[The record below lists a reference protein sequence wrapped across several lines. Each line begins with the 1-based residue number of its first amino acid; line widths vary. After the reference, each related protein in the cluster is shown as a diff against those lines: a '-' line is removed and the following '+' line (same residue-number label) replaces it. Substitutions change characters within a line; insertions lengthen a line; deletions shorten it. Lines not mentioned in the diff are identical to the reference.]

1 MVANALRSFVRV
13 SSLFAV
19 TLLFAGCGGG
29 EQTTGSAPELTPAAQ
44 KANDA
49 YVNQYAKESMKDK
62 SKEKPGSSKAA
73 AGAAPG
79 PGGAAPGPGGN

>member
-1 MVANALRSFVRV
+1 MVANVLRSFVRV

-29 EQTTGSAPELTPAAQ
+29 DQKTGSAPELSPAAQ

-49 YVNQYAKESMKDK
+49 YVNQYAKEGMKDK
-62 SKEKPGSSKAA
+62 SKEKPASSKA
-73 AGAAPG
+73 GGGVAPG